1 MIKLYGIVS
10 PNVLKVAIMLE
21 EVGAEYS
28 LHYVPI
34 FNGGQFDP
42 TFAEI
47 SPNHKVPVI
56 VDEAVQGE
64 GGANGEGDKGL
75 AIFESGAILIYLAD
89 KMAWGLSKDVAA
101 RATELQWL
109 MLQMSSIGPMIGQ
122 YVHFQRYAPAG
133 SEYGLERYES
143 QVRDLFA
150 VLERRLEK
158 AKYLGGAAY
167 SIADISV
174 LPCVRG
180 ATLFFPWFLPDGEA
194 ALARSHPALARWY
207 RELIARPAFNRA
219 VAALDTFSQQDQAAL
234 AASTEDDWD
243 KFFKRGKFG
252 ITGNTS
258 AVR

>member
-1 MIKLYGIVS
+1 MIRLYGVVS
-10 PNVLKVAIMLE
+10 PNVLKVALMLE
-21 EVGAEYS
+21 EIDAEYS

-34 FNGGQFDP
+34 FSGGQFD
-42 TFAEI
+42 TAFEEI

-56 VDEAVQGE
+56 VDEDA
-64 GGANGEGDKGL
+64 EGDKEL
-75 AIFESGAILIYLAD
+75 SIFESGAILIYLAD
-89 KMAWGLSKDVAA
+89 KAGWGLSKSAAA
-101 RATELQWL
+101 RSTELQWL

-122 YVHFQRYAPAG
+122 YVHFQRYAPAC

-150 VLERRLEK
+150 VLERRLNQV
-158 AKYLGGAAY
+158 KYLGGDSY

-194 ALARSHPALARWY
+194 ALERSHPALARWY
-207 RELIARPAFNRA
+207 RELVARPAFNRA
-219 VAALDTFSQQDQAAL
+219 VAALDVFRQQDEAVI

-243 KFFKRGKFG
+243 KFFKRGKY
-252 ITGNTS
+252 S
-258 AVR
+258 AVGKASVV